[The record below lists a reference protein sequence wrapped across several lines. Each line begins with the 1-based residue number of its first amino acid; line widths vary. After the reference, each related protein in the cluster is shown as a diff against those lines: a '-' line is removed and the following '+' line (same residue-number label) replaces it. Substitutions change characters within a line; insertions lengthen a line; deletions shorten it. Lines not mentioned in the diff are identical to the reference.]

1 MAQPELQTSEA
12 HIHHLWQ
19 RLTLELAPVLD
30 AHGVCAAAAYEIS
43 VVSGAN
49 TVIVLSGPSGE
60 YFDVWIC
67 DPQGDLQQK
76 RWEGE
81 QRALRSLIE
90 GGESVLQQRLNQPP
104 RDIVSSDLWLLAKDS
119 VLFLPLPYPL
129 PTGSGKP
136 LGGLALLDRHETCVL
151 TEANIEPLGILLTTF
166 LERAFL
172 RQETDRQRVE
182 FETVYDLTYSMTAS
196 LRLEAIFSQLTD
208 PVRRTLNV
216 ESISVGLID
225 QTTGEVEFVDML
237 MGPLFKDIPSIRLKP
252 GEGIAGRV
260 AQTGEP
266 LIVNDVYKDERFSPQ
281 SDHASGFRTHSIL
294 CVPLMVEQRVIGVLE
309 AINKRNGSFN
319 QDDLR
324 LCQAIIGPLAAAIEN
339 ARLHEDVLAEK
350 RRQETI
356 FASMSEGALT
366 VSAAGLIT
374 AANESLLTLLGMHTP
389 DELIGRPAHEA
400 IEIHARESFPWF
412 IEQVFQ
418 AQHAKPEIAANL
430 WQQSGDHVPVLISGA
445 PIRDEEGNVSE
456 MILVFTDLRQIREV
470 ERMRDDFFHNIVHE
484 LRTPLAT
491 ILMYARLL
499 REGKAKDDQAKEDR
513 FLGVIER
520 ESDRLQQMVR
530 QMLQLAKL
538 EAREIQRSAEE
549 IDLNILFEEIL
560 PPLADR
566 ALQKGLTFTQRIP
579 ADLPSI
585 SGNGE
590 MIYSVFKNLVDNAVK
605 FTLSGTVRVDAA
617 VKGGMIEVNVRD
629 EGIGIPGQ
637 AQPNLFKRFY
647 RAQSAVERGIAGT
660 GLGLYMV
667 KEAVEKHQGAI
678 EVHSVE
684 DEGTTFTV
692 RLPHNGA

>member
-1 MAQPELQTSEA
+1 MTQSEQQTA
-12 HIHHLWQ
+12 GKHIHHLWE
-19 RLTLELAPVLD
+19 RLTTELARVLD
-30 AHGVCAAAAYEIS
+30 AHGVCAAAAYEVS
-43 VVSGAN
+43 VVTGVE
-49 TVIVLSGPSGE
+49 TVMVLGGPGSA

-67 DPQGDLQQK
+67 NPLGDLQQK
-76 RWEGE
+76 RWEGKQQALHDLISAGEAVE
-81 QRALRSLIE
+81 QQKLDRPA
-90 GGESVLQQRLNQPP
+90 
-104 RDIVSSDLWLLAKDS
+104 RDIVNSDLWLLAKDS
-119 VLFLPLPYPL
+119 VLFVPLPYPQ
-129 PTGSGKP
+129 P
-136 LGGLALLDRHETCVL
+136 LIAGAPSGGLALLDAPADGL
-151 TEANIEPLGILLTTF
+151 LNQANISSLGMFLTTF

-196 LRLEAIFSQLTD
+196 LRLETIFGQLTD

-216 ESISVGLID
+216 ETISVGLTD
-225 QTTGEVEFVDML
+225 QATGEIEFVDML
-237 MGPLFKDIPSIRLKP
+237 MGPLFQNIPTVRLQP
-252 GEGIAGRV
+252 GQGIAGRV
-260 AQTGEP
+260 AETGEP
-266 LIVNDVYKDERFSPQ
+266 LIVNDVYKDDRFSPQ
-281 SDHASGFRTHSIL
+281 FDHASGFRTHSIL
-294 CVPLMVEQRVIGVLE
+294 CVPLKVENRVIGVLE
-309 AINKRNGSFN
+309 AINKRHGIFN

-366 VSAAGLIT
+366 VSAAGQIT
-374 AANESLLTLLGMHTP
+374 ATNESLLTLLGLHSAG
-389 DELIGRPAHEA
+389 DLLGRPAGEA
-400 IEIHARESFPWF
+400 IEINATESFATF
-412 IEQVFQ
+412 M
-418 AQHAKPEIAANL
+418 QHVLDAGHEKPEIAANL
-430 WQQSGDHVPVLISGA
+430 WQESGDHVPVHISGA

-499 REGKAKDDQAKEDR
+499 REGKAQGDKAKEDR

-538 EAREIQRSAEE
+538 EAREIQRSAELVNLN
-549 IDLNILFEEIL
+549 DLFDEIL
-560 PPLADR
+560 PPLAER
-566 ALQKGLTFTQRIP
+566 AIQKGLTFTHRIP
-579 ADLPSI
+579 AELPPVN
-585 SGNGE
+585 GNGE
-590 MIYSVFKNLVDNAVK
+590 MLYSVFKNLVDNAVK

-617 VKGGMIEVNVRD
+617 INDDMIEVTVKD
-629 EGIGIPGQ
+629 EGIGIPKQ

-647 RAQSAVERGIAGT
+647 RAQTAVERGIAGT

-667 KEAVEKHQGAI
+667 KEAVEKHQGSIA
-678 EVHSVE
+678 VHSVE
-684 DEGTTFTV
+684 DKGTTFTV
-692 RLPHNGA
+692 RLPHDGA